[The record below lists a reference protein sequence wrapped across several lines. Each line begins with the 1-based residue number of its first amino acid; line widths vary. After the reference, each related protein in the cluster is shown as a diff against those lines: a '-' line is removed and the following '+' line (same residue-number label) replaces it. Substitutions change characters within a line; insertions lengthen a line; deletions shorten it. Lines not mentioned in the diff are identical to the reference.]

1 VEPATADRGLIEILV
16 NRRSTFGKRYRPS
29 GGTAHLTCSTAWAF
43 WPTSLYCTPVTSDF
57 PVPLVGLQVT
67 DYGPDARVVTVT
79 GELDAL
85 TAPTLAACL
94 SAQLAVAQVVVV
106 NLDDLKFLASAGL
119 RVLFEMN
126 ELAIERDRRL
136 RFVCNCPL
144 ANLALEAT
152 GLRQHLM
159 FADDVADALSDEP

>member
-1 VEPATADRGLIEILV
+1 M
-16 NRRSTFGKRYRPS
+16 
-29 GGTAHLTCSTAWAF
+29 
-43 WPTSLYCTPVTSDF
+43 TSDF
-57 PVPLVGLQVT
+57 PVPIVGLQVT

-94 SAQLAVAQVVVV
+94 SAQLAVAEVVVV
-106 NLDDLKFLASAGL
+106 NLDGLKFLASAGL

-126 ELAIERDRRL
+126 ELAIERDRHL

-152 GLRQHLM
+152 GLRQHLR
-159 FADDVADALSDEP
+159 FADDVADALSHEC